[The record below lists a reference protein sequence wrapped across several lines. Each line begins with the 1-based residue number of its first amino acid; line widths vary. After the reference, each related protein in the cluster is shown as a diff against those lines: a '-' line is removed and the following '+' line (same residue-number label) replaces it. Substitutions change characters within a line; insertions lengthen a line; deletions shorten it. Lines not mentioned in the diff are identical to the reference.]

1 MCDCAKKQLIY
12 RRGDQCVTTGSRG
25 VNFSVQAD
33 GKASDMRYVIIIII
47 VIFFFPLKTSE
58 CKYKQTK
65 NTQAQQNRQSELNR
79 ILRDN
84 RRTFPEETFTFQT
97 FFFLF
102 FCFRQKWKKK
112 RKEKGDEKKEKVQ
125 ISNRP
130 VGSAI
135 VGVFEVSENRKA
147 TKG

>member
-12 RRGDQCVTTGSRG
+12 RRGDRWVTTGGHG

-33 GKASDMRYVIIIII
+33 GKASDMRYVIIII

-84 RRTFPEETFTFQT
+84 RRTFPEETFTFET
-97 FFFLF
+97 FFFSLF
-102 FCFRQKWKKK
+102 LFSACGKK
-112 RKEKGDEKKEKVQ
+112 
-125 ISNRP
+125 
-130 VGSAI
+130 
-135 VGVFEVSENRKA
+135 
-147 TKG
+147 